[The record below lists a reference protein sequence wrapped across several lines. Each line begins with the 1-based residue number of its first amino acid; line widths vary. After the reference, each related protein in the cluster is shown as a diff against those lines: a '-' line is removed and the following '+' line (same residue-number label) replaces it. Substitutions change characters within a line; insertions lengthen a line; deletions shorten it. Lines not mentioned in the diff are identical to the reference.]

1 MFGFCSVCVET
12 ILNRTRAV
20 FVKVDVELA
29 QNRLGQGS
37 GREVVKNRKNAK
49 KWQISR
55 KLAKNQAAKCVIICD
70 FTGVVR

>member
-12 ILNRTRAV
+12 ILNRTRAA
-20 FVKVDVELA
+20 FVKVDVGLA

-37 GREVVKNRKNAK
+37 GREVVKNRKIAK

-55 KLAKNQAAKCVIICD
+55 KLAKNWVAEYVIICN
-70 FTGVVR
+70 FTGVVC